1 MTDAYTFQLQ
11 SEVDKKYAEQRCQ
24 RLDEAI
30 SDYLMCEDT
39 NPRQCYDELVSS
51 IEDTIAYHDLHR
63 SRAQTL
69 LNLIT
74 DGSVPL
80 E

>member
-1 MTDAYTFQLQ
+1 MTDAYTFHLQ
-11 SEVDKKYAEQRCQ
+11 SEVDKKYSEERRQ
-24 RLDEAI
+24 RLEEAI
-30 SDYLMCEDT
+30 DDYLNSDDT
-39 NPRQCYDELVSS
+39 NPRQCYDELVSA
-51 IEDTIAYHDLHR
+51 IEGAIAYHDLHR

-74 DGSVPL
+74 DGRVPL

>member
-1 MTDAYTFQLQ
+1 MTDAYTFHLE
-11 SEVDKKYAEQRCQ
+11 SEVNKKYAEQRRQ

-30 SDYLMCEDT
+30 GDYLNSDDT
-39 NPRQCYDELVSS
+39 NPRQCYDELVSA